1 MDILCLLLDKERKY
15 SSLLADVF
23 SITGHKLLI
32 ALDEEKALELL
43 KMASPDVVLLPVKDI
58 PFWFRLLEIGKN
70 LSPVFFLEKHEDMEL
85 IRRYGL
91 REVNCVVLP
100 FNPMELLTKVVTLN
114 KEPKEPAHL
123 EAIGPTNALLKL
135 LRLGVTASLLI
146 EGQEQ
151 SCALYL
157 RNGVLVGSNCNTQEL
172 LNLLPEDVKVKV
184 EPYREY
190 THSMEWL
197 FGNNW
202 SFFSSLMQR
211 HMPEVIP
218 TPEEVLPPQEVP
230 TAQEKGIDLDQ
241 PVELG
246 KDFYWV
252 GTQDREGL
260 FQKNAY
266 LRIYGRESIRVP
278 ILINL
283 GTQQDYILVRTK
295 LEQIVSS
302 VNSIKGVV
310 LLGSGVDEASG
321 ILEFLQANHRAFVIT
336 SLSIAHRL
344 RSLGIPNSRIRTI
357 ESLPGGRLKLASGE
371 VLRFIPTPF
380 LPEPGS
386 FAVLEESR
394 GYLFT
399 GRFLSSLST
408 LEEFNPLK
416 NASIEDILIYA
427 SSMVSSQEVLN
438 AFLRRSELDSLLS
451 IYPMFGNPVLSEEGL
466 RALFSKLER
475 LVVYNRSTQVYDRGH
490 IIDVCESLIHFLREN
505 LEVRELEAFFE
516 ELNQFLYLENSKIL
530 QLFVEAHT
538 LPSLML
544 SVMHSKR
551 LKPRFTKEAIKHFYL
566 SGVPFTI

>member
-1 MDILCLLLDKERKY
+1 MGILCLLLDKKKKY
-15 SSLLADVF
+15 SSLLADIF
-23 SITGHKLLI
+23 GITGHRLLI

-43 KMASPDVVLLPVKDI
+43 KIASPEVVLLPVVDI
-58 PFWFRLLEIGKN
+58 AFWFKLLEMGKN

-85 IRRYGL
+85 VRRYGL
-91 REVNCVVLP
+91 REANCVVLP
-100 FNPMELLTKVVTLN
+100 FNPMELLTKVVILN
-114 KEPKEPAHL
+114 KEPREPAHL
-123 EAIGPTNALLKL
+123 ETIGPTSTLLKL
-135 LRLGVTASLLI
+135 MRLGATASI
-146 EGQEQ
+146 VVEGQEN
-151 SCALYL
+151 SCTLYML
-157 RNGVLVGSNCNTQEL
+157 DGVLVGSSCDTQEL
-172 LNLLPEDVKVKV
+172 LKLLPEDVKVRV

-190 THSMEWL
+190 AHRMEWL

-211 HMPEVIP
+211 YMPEVIP
-218 TPEEVLPPQEVP
+218 TPEEVPALQEVL
-230 TAQEKGIDLDQ
+230 AERGIDLDQ

-252 GTQDREGL
+252 GIQDREGL

-283 GTQQDYILVRTK
+283 GTQQDYILIRTK

-310 LLGSGVDEASG
+310 LFGSGVDEASG
-321 ILEFLQANHRAFVIT
+321 LLEFLQANQKASVIT
-336 SLSIAHRL
+336 SLSIAQRL

-357 ESLPGGRLKLASGE
+357 ESLPGGRLRLASGE

-386 FAVLEESR
+386 FVFLEEGR

-416 NASIEDILIYA
+416 TASLEDILIYA
-427 SSMVSSQEVLN
+427 SSMVPSQEALN
-438 AFLRRSELDSLLS
+438 NFLRRGELDSLFSL
-451 IYPMFGNPVLSEEGL
+451 YPMFGNPVLSEEEV
-466 RALFSKLER
+466 RTLFSRLER
-475 LVVYNRSTQVYDRGH
+475 LVVSDRSSQVYDRGH
-490 IIDVCESLIHFLREN
+490 LLDVCESLIDFLKEH
-505 LEVRELEAFFE
+505 LEVSEMEAFLE
-516 ELNQFLYLENSKIL
+516 ELNQFLYLEKGKIL

-538 LPSLML
+538 LPSLIL
-544 SVMHSKR
+544 SVMHSRR
-551 LKPRFTKEAIKHFYL
+551 LKPRLIKEALKHFYL
-566 SGVPFTI
+566 SGAPFTI